1 VLLTQI
7 TSIKFGVFG
16 FKFDGFFN
24 SVFSNY
30 NLHPNFEKGFFD
42 REVFKI
48 EKGANEQDSTYWK
61 SIRPVPLTLEETND
75 YVKKDSLQKIW
86 KSKEYLDSIDRKS
99 NRFKPF
105 DLITGYSWQNSYKRT
120 SLTFPGAMEWL
131 QFNTVQGFVFDANP
145 SFTHYTERSEKYW
158 RVGGNINYGFS
169 ETKLRGAVELE
180 RKFES
185 IRYSTLRISG
195 GVNPVQFSD
204 QNPIGTFANSSYT
217 LIQKKNFLKL
227 YEKTFVRAEWQQ
239 FLLPWLQMRAS
250 AEWARRNWLDNHT
263 NYSWSKKD
271 REYTPNYPVQPEP
284 ADKTFPD
291 LFVVNA
297 ELRFRFGQ
305 TYSSYP
311 TFRSY
316 GPSKW
321 PNIYLRYRKAIPGV
335 AGSTADFD
343 FLQVQVSENDI
354 SLGLAGY
361 SDFQITAGAF
371 LRKSKMGFMDL
382 YHPRG
387 NQILYAKLENYSRSF
402 FMLPYYAYSTDKPY
416 VEAHWQHHLQG
427 WLLDKIPGVRK
438 LNLKEVMGAN
448 FYHTE
453 RTSSDPAYTKDLPY
467 WEVNFGLE
475 NIGLGVIRMFRVD
488 VVAGFYG
495 GQYEKTG
502 IVIGLAL

>member
-1 VLLTQI
+1 
-7 TSIKFGVFG
+7 
-16 FKFDGFFN
+16 
-24 SVFSNY
+24 
-30 NLHPNFEKGFFD
+30 
-42 REVFKI
+42 
-48 EKGANEQDSTYWK
+48 
-61 SIRPVPLTLEETND
+61 
-75 YVKKDSLQKIW
+75 
-86 KSKEYLDSIDRKS
+86 
-99 NRFKPF
+99 
-105 DLITGYSWQNSYKRT
+105 
-120 SLTFPGAMEWL
+120 
-131 QFNTVQGFVFDANP
+131 
-145 SFTHYTERSEKYW
+145 
-158 RVGGNINYGFS
+158 
-169 ETKLRGAVELE
+169 
-180 RKFES
+180 
-185 IRYSTLRISG
+185 
-195 GVNPVQFSD
+195 
-204 QNPIGTFANSSYT
+204 
-217 LIQKKNFLKL
+217 
-227 YEKTFVRAEWQQ
+227 
-239 FLLPWLQMRAS
+239 MRAS

-263 NYSWSKKD
+263 NYSWSKKH